1 MNTNVDNVY
10 GVFTITRTYEI
21 FPIHNGQGIKSK
33 THVEP
38 QLLNGENSRSNKKL
52 GKNQKQKNQ
61 KMDKPLDEKML
72 KILKK
77 YFSKE
82 TDSIKKVGTNT
93 QPVTYAHQDNKI
105 SPLLKNRNHCSN
117 SNIFKVFFKY

>member
-1 MNTNVDNVY
+1 MNTNVENVY
-10 GVFTITRTYEI
+10 GVFSITRTYEN

-33 THVEP
+33 IHVEP

-82 TDSIKKVGTNT
+82 TDRHKECW
-93 QPVTYAHQDNKI
+93 H
-105 SPLLKNRNHCSN
+105 
-117 SNIFKVFFKY
+117 